1 MNNDSNT
8 LRYLAILHEWK
19 KFIVINTV
27 IVIVLSVVISLLLP
41 NWYKA
46 STSLLS
52 PKQPDLLSSLGSTS
66 SVLKGISGLSRLGGF
81 GQKSNSYNYF
91 AILNS
96 RTTMEKVVKKFD
108 LISVYDTPDS
118 SMEKAIKEL
127 SNNIRF
133 EDGENDE
140 IIIEVFDK
148 DPKRAAAMANY
159 FVEVLNEI
167 NTRIGT
173 LEARNNR
180 EFMERRL
187 EEANHMLFQSEE
199 VLKKYQEQSGLIIT
213 PEQTSG
219 IDAIA
224 SLYAMK
230 VKKEV
235 EVAVLEKS
243 VTADNNALQQ
253 MRLELNELEKKVST
267 IPETGIA
274 SLRLYRDVAIQ
285 QKIVEFLVP
294 LYEQARIEEQ
304 KDVPVLLVLDTAI
317 PPEKKSKPQRSL
329 IVLLSTF
336 LMFSFSVAL
345 VFMMHAIRMLMTAG
359 ESVVGTAL
367 YNFVKRVVG
376 VYKISNIR
384 M

>member
-1 MNNDSNT
+1 
-8 LRYLAILHEWK
+8 
-19 KFIVINTV
+19 
-27 IVIVLSVVISLLLP
+27 
-41 NWYKA
+41 
-46 STSLLS
+46 
-52 PKQPDLLSSLGSTS
+52 
-66 SVLKGISGLSRLGGF
+66 
-81 GQKSNSYNYF
+81 
-91 AILNS
+91 
-96 RTTMEKVVKKFD
+96 MEKVVRKFD
-108 LISVYDTPDS
+108 LITVYDTPDS

-148 DPKRAAAMANY
+148 NPQRAASMANY

-187 EEANHMLFQSEE
+187 EEANQMLFKSEE
-199 VLKKYQEQSGLIIT
+199 VLKKYQEKSGLIIT

-235 EVAVLEKS
+235 EVAILEKG

-274 SLRLYRDVAIQ
+274 SIRLYRDVAIQ

-336 LMFSFSVAL
+336 VMFTFSVAL
-345 VFMMHAIRMLMTAG
+345 AFMMHAIRTLTNTG
-359 ESVVGTAL
+359 ESVVQSTL
-367 YNFVKRVVG
+367 YNFVKRIVG

-384 M
+384 L